1 MHPDSTL
8 DPTIRF
14 PNEVEL
20 TELADELESCLSPLA
35 EYCDQQEATPT
46 LSEADR
52 QHLYQLTEFISAVGR
67 YDQAAERLLSSY
79 RHALEHA
86 ERPTTQPVPT
96 LEQAIL
102 VKMSPA
108 DLLAY
113 REKDPVYR
121 LGFMRGQRQAEQ
133 KYERLTS
140 LYAQYA
146 IIVPPA
152 SYTPSPL
159 VAQVQRL
166 LATRLMTGPRLPL
179 PVRKSLFFSII
190 IITYPPATHGTK

>member
-1 MHPDSTL
+1 MHPAST
-8 DPTIRF
+8 DTPSRF
-14 PNEVEL
+14 PDEVEL
-20 TELADELESCLSPLA
+20 TKLAAELESCLGPLA
-35 EYCDQQEATPT
+35 EYCDHQEAAPM

-67 YDQAAERLLSSY
+67 YDQAAERLLAAY

-86 ERPTTQPVPT
+86 ERPTQPVPT
-96 LEQAIL
+96 LEQAL
-102 VKMSPA
+102 LAQMSPA

-121 LGFMRGQRQAEQ
+121 LGYARGYRKAEQ
-133 KYERLTS
+133 QYERLTS

-159 VAQVQRL
+159 IATVQRV
-166 LATRLMTGPRLPL
+166 LATRLMTGQRLPL
-179 PVRKSLFFSII
+179 PVRKSLFFNTPSD
-190 IITYPPATHGTK
+190 TTPPVTHGPK